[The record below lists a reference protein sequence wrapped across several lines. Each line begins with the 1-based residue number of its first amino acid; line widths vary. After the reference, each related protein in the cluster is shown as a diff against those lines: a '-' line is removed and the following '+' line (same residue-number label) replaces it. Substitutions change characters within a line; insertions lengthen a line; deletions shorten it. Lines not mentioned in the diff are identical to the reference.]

1 MDKTVDSIL
10 RRIEERGYRLALLM
24 SGMSLTIEAL
34 RSGSGERFIV
44 HGGWNRPLATA
55 LELAR
60 MVGVACDDIVAGQ
73 TRRAFPLD
81 DPEVDEPGHRLS
93 VLER

>member
-1 MDKTVDSIL
+1 MDKTVDSVL

-24 SGMSLTIEAL
+24 SGMSLTIEAVHSE
-34 RSGSGERFIV
+34 SGDRFIV

-55 LELAR
+55 LELAG
-60 MVGVACDDIVAGQ
+60 MVGVACEDIAGSQ
-73 TRRAFPLD
+73 KRRAFPLD